1 MLIALI
7 GFMGSG
13 KSTVGRELAR
23 KMAYPFVDTDE
34 EIERK
39 AKKSIPEIFEEHGE
53 KYFRRL
59 EEEVLS
65 EIIENNEE
73 MVISTGGGIVLSE
86 GNRRILREKTI
97 TILLQAGVEELYNR
111 LKDETNRP
119 LLAVENPQEEIK
131 RLLEEREEYYNTAD
145 IKVNT
150 DGLQV
155 AEIVE
160 IILKEVVSIEQG
172 ECH

>member
-86 GNRRILREKTI
+86 RNRRILREKTI

-160 IILKEVVSIEQG
+160 LIVEKISTGRKE
-172 ECH
+172 

>member
-1 MLIALI
+1 VLIALI

-160 IILKEVVSIEQG
+160 LIVEKISTGRKE
-172 ECH
+172 

>member
-86 GNRRILREKTI
+86 GNRRILREKTT

-160 IILKEVVSIEQG
+160 LIVEKISTGRKE
-172 ECH
+172 

>member
-23 KMAYPFVDTDE
+23 KMAYLFVDTDE

-86 GNRRILREKTI
+86 RNRRILREKTI

-160 IILKEVVSIEQG
+160 LIVEKISTGRKE
-172 ECH
+172 

>member
-160 IILKEVVSIEQG
+160 LIVEKISTGRKE
-172 ECH
+172 

>member
-86 GNRRILREKTI
+86 RNRRILREKTI

-160 IILKEVVSIEQG
+160 IIVEKISTGRKE
-172 ECH
+172 

>member
-1 MLIALI
+1 
-7 GFMGSG
+7 MGSG

-160 IILKEVVSIEQG
+160 LIVEKISTGRKE
-172 ECH
+172 